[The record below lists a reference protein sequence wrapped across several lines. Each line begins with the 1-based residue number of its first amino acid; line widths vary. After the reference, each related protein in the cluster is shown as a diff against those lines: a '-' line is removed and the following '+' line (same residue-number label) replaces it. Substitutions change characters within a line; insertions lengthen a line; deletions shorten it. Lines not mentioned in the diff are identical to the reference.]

1 VDWKTMVAAVVPASI
16 TAIGSACVL
25 IRTKRID
32 ADTHRADRDQ
42 ERRLDYEQRVWQ
54 AKSDILKTL
63 ISACRSVKRQ
73 AQQHQD
79 EKLSRATTIRALD
92 LFRDK
97 IGEDGISEI
106 TAYAAEPVREAVDEL
121 LELINTQLRAY
132 SDPLLT
138 LRTVGNELRQLGDEI
153 AAASGES
160 HANVAPGRLE
170 TAPQRASLYFQRIEA
185 LNIIGGTSDLDVD
198 GVVALCDRVI
208 DVARN
213 DLRGEYGVPKP
224 AA

>member
-1 VDWKTMVAAVVPASI
+1 MVAAVVPASI
-16 TAIGSACVL
+16 TAIGSAWVL

-32 ADTHRADRDQ
+32 ADTHGADRDH

-73 AQQHQD
+73 AQQYQD

-92 LFRDK
+92 LFRDT

-106 TAYAAEPVREAVDEL
+106 TAYAAEPVREAVEEL
-121 LELINTQLRAY
+121 LELINTQVRAH

-138 LRTVGNELRQLGDEI
+138 LLKVGIELRQLGDD
-153 AAASGES
+153 
-160 HANVAPGRLE
+160 VARME
-170 TAPQRASLYFQRIEA
+170 TAPQRARLHFQRSDA
-185 LNIIGGTSDLDVD
+185 LKIIGDTSDLDVD
-198 GVVALCDRVI
+198 GVVVLCDRVI

-213 DLRGEYGVPKP
+213 DLRAEYG
-224 AA
+224 

>member
-1 VDWKTMVAAVVPASI
+1 MVAAVVPASI
-16 TAIGSACVL
+16 TAIGSAWVL

-32 ADTHRADRDQ
+32 ADTHRADHDH

-121 LELINTQLRAY
+121 LELIDTQVRAY

-138 LRTVGNELRQLGDEI
+138 LRKVGHELQQLGDDVGLI
-153 AAASGES
+153 
-160 HANVAPGRLE
+160 E
-170 TAPQRASLYFQRIEA
+170 TAPQRASLQFQRIDA
-185 LNIIGGTSDLDVD
+185 LKIIGGTSDLDVD

-213 DLRGEYGVPKP
+213 DLRGEYG
-224 AA
+224 

>member
-1 VDWKTMVAAVVPASI
+1 MVAAVVPASI
-16 TAIGSACVL
+16 TAIGSAWVL

-32 ADTHRADRDQ
+32 ADTHGADRDH

-73 AQQHQD
+73 AQQYQD

-92 LFRDK
+92 LFRDT

-121 LELINTQLRAY
+121 LELINTQVRAH

-138 LRTVGNELRQLGDEI
+138 LRIVGNELHQLGDD
-153 AAASGES
+153 
-160 HANVAPGRLE
+160 VTPGRME
-170 TAPQRASLYFQRIEA
+170 TAPQRARLYFQRSDA
-185 LNIIGGTSDLDVD
+185 LKIIGDTSDLDVD

-213 DLRGEYGVPKP
+213 DLRGEYG
-224 AA
+224 